1 MIKSYRGLIA
11 DGAQDTIPLHTS
23 DGKTGYRIVKFQI
36 MGEKPGDSSSGSY
49 EHIIK
54 IYSVEQDTV
63 DGVVNFNDQ
72 TLLAAGLNFAQTSP
86 QFDGNKVVIFD
97 NVIVNQDIY
106 ITHIDGDSSTP
117 GNYHIELEIVNL
129 DLTENTVAT
138 LKDIRNIKEP
148 AVTIL

>member
-86 QFDGNKVVIFD
+86 QFDGNKVVIFYK
-97 NVIVNQDIY
+97 VIVNQDIY

-117 GNYHIELEIVNL
+117 GNYHIELEQIDLSESQALVSIIKNL
-129 DLTENTVAT
+129 KNEQ
-138 LKDIRNIKEP
+138 
-148 AVTIL
+148 

>member
-11 DGAQDTIPLHTS
+11 DGAQDRIPLHTN
-23 DGKTGYRIVKFQI
+23 DGKTGYKIVKFQI
-36 MGEKPGDSSSGSY
+36 LGEKPGDSSSGSY

-54 IYSVEQDTV
+54 IYTVEQDSV

-97 NVIVNQDIY
+97 NVVFNQDIY

-117 GNYHIELEIVNL
+117 GNYHIELEQVQLTQDQALVAIVKNL
-129 DLTENTVAT
+129 
-138 LKDIRNIKEP
+138 RNDQ
-148 AVTIL
+148 

>member
-1 MIKSYRGLIA
+1 MIKRYRGLIA

-97 NVIVNQDIY
+97 NVVFNQDIY

-117 GNYHIELEIVNL
+117 GNYHIELEQIDLSESQALVSIIKNL
-129 DLTENTVAT
+129 KNEQ
-138 LKDIRNIKEP
+138 
-148 AVTIL
+148 

>member
-36 MGEKPGDSSSGSY
+36 MVEKPGDSSSGSY

-117 GNYHIELEIVNL
+117 GNYHIELEQVQLTQDQALVAIVKNL
-129 DLTENTVAT
+129 
-138 LKDIRNIKEP
+138 RNEQ
-148 AVTIL
+148 

>member
-11 DGAQDTIPLHTS
+11 DGAQDRIPLHTN
-23 DGKTGYRIVKFQI
+23 DGKTGYKIVKFQI

-54 IYSVEQDTV
+54 IYTVEQDSV

-97 NVIVNQDIY
+97 NVVFNQDIF

-117 GNYHIELEIVNL
+117 GNYHIELEQVKLTQDQALVAIVKNL
-129 DLTENTVAT
+129 
-138 LKDIRNIKEP
+138 RNEQ
-148 AVTIL
+148 